1 MDKETILY
9 TSTEEQIEKLKSQHL
24 IIADEHAAK
33 TSLLLYGYS
42 NLIKAIESPMF
53 FCKTIKKSI
62 NQMLPLNRS
71 ALYIF

>member
-42 NLIKAIESPMF
+42 NLIKSYREPYVF
-53 FCKTIKKSI
+53 LQNDKKSI